1 MKSYAQFLNE
11 AVLNEASST
20 EIQAVAK
27 AAIAAGKYSYKDA
40 SDESRFQFARDMKAE
55 GFTGNAVSMAWKS
68 LVATGAAF
76 AKASGKPAPKADP
89 KAAQEKNIVKGI
101 IAKYEA
107 ILKELLVIKTEGQKL
122 ARAYSFKDNPYVH
135 SLEYV
140 EDIQK
145 IIKDRIWSAKQIK

>member
-1 MKSYAQFLNE
+1 MKSYTQFLNE

-89 KAAQEKNIVKGI
+89 KVAQEKIS
-101 IAKYEA
+101 
-107 ILKELLVIKTEGQKL
+107 LKELSPNMKL
-122 ARAYSFKDNPYVH
+122 SLKSF
-135 SLEYV
+135 
-140 EDIQK
+140 
-145 IIKDRIWSAKQIK
+145 